1 MSGDVRVGLIGA
13 GRIARVHAEAYRQV
27 AGGRL
32 AAVAD
37 TDASRREKF
46 ADEFGLKPYPDYRV
60 LLQDP
65 TVDAVLIA
73 APNWLHAEMAIAA
86 AAAGKHVFCQ
96 KPLALSVPDAEAI
109 LHAVK
114 KSGVTLQVGFM
125 LRFTPPMRKVKDLID
140 SGALGNVIAIRA
152 AIFGWEPSDEW
163 FYIRERGGGVILD
176 TMIHFADL
184 LQWLAGPVSQ
194 VYAEGGAF
202 VLPGAKRHESPDNAC
217 VSFHHRAGAMSQL
230 YVSWTTGYGDF
241 FYEVYGSKGSVS
253 VNFLERQVT
262 SVYIKGK
269 NEAETQTY
277 PAGWS
282 HLNMLW
288 PLGYAGEAQYFVD
301 QIRGSAHAGN
311 ASGEDGREALKVV
324 LAAQESMDTKRIVRL
339 DG

>member
-1 MSGDVRVGLIGA
+1 
-13 GRIARVHAEAYRQV
+13 V

-37 TDASRREKF
+37 TDAQRRETF
-46 ADEFGLKPYPDYRV
+46 AGEFGLQAYADYRAM
-60 LLQDP
+60 LQDP
-65 TVDAVLIA
+65 ELDAVLIA

-86 AAAGKHVFCQ
+86 AAAGKNVFCQ
-96 KPLALSVPDAEAI
+96 KPLALTVPDAEAI
-109 LHAVK
+109 IHAAR

-125 LRFTPPMRKVKDLID
+125 LRFTPPMRKVKDLIE

-163 FYIRERGGGVILD
+163 FYVREKGGGVILD

-184 LQWLAGPVSQ
+184 LHWLAGPISQ
-194 VYAEGGAF
+194 VYAEGGAY

-217 VSFHHRAGAMSQL
+217 VTLHHRAGAMSQL

-241 FYEVYGSKGSVS
+241 FCEVYGSKGSVS

-262 SVYIKGK
+262 SVYIKGQAG
-269 NEAETQTY
+269 AEPQTY
-277 PAGWS
+277 PSGWS

-301 QIRGSAHAGN
+301 QIRGAAASGN
-311 ASGEDGREALKVV
+311 ASGEDGRAALKVV
-324 LAAQESMDTKRIVRL
+324 LAAQESMDAKKIIHL